1 MYSCRTRVRG
11 RLLLLKLIL
20 SLSLLFNLA
29 SAGLA
34 FGQTIHLPPS
44 VRQGP
49 DTASVPVRTQEEADR
64 ERIKK
69 ANELRQEEIK
79 RDTEKLFQ
87 LSTELK
93 DFVDKSN
100 QGILSLD
107 ALKKAEQIEK
117 LARSVKSKI
126 KQSY

>member
-1 MYSCRTRVRG
+1 M
-11 RLLLLKLIL
+11 LKLVL
-20 SLSLLFNLA
+20 SLSLLFSLATADLA
-29 SAGLA
+29 S
-34 FGQTIHLPPS
+34 GQTIHLPPS

-49 DTASVPVRTQEEADR
+49 DTASVPVRTQEEVDR

-93 DFVDKSN
+93 EFVDKSN

-107 ALKKAEQIEK
+107 AVKKAEQIEK
-117 LARSVKSKI
+117 LAHSVKSKI

>member
-69 ANELRQEEIK
+69 ANELRQEEIT

-93 DFVDKSN
+93 DFVDKNN

>member
-1 MYSCRTRVRG
+1 M
-11 RLLLLKLIL
+11 LKLIL
-20 SLSLLFNLA
+20 SLSFLLTVA
-29 SAGLA
+29 TAGLA
-34 FGQTIHLPPS
+34 SGQSIHLPPS

-49 DTASVPVRTQEEADR
+49 DTANVPVRTQEQADQ
-64 ERIKK
+64 ERIRK
-69 ANELRQEEIK
+69 ANEFRQEEIK

-87 LSTELK
+87 LSAELK

-100 QGILSLD
+100 QGILSVD

-117 LARSVKSKI
+117 LAHNVKSKI

>member
-1 MYSCRTRVRG
+1 M
-11 RLLLLKLIL
+11 LKLIL

-107 ALKKAEQIEK
+107 ALKKAEQIEDLK
-117 LARSVKSKI
+117 EFIRRFSAKSF
-126 KQSY
+126 

>member
-1 MYSCRTRVRG
+1 LYSCRTRVRG